1 MTTRTN
7 NQTSGEKHEGIN
19 FTQIPNITKNTNEF
33 LVAKSNNLFDGNN
46 YANMQTE
53 SCFKIRNSYN
63 IDYKNNSDDKTI
75 AEMLKTKMN
84 TTNSNKIINFLFSV

>member
-1 MTTRTN
+1 
-7 NQTSGEKHEGIN
+7 
-19 FTQIPNITKNTNEF
+19 
-33 LVAKSNNLFDGNN
+33 
-46 YANMQTE
+46 MQTE